1 MIKDFSLLRKIRRSA
16 FSLLLGAVLFISVP
30 MSASAETQDN
40 SETTPTASES
50 DISVSDTSS
59 VSTYKLA
66 DIDVQVSVSNDLV
79 CFTQNVTSNNSYL
92 ELIGAND
99 VEELRALMKV
109 NNIYLEIIPRENV
122 TYEILLSGKD
132 APSGVNALNE
142 LSEEDIQ
149 ANFEAYVANSD
160 NRKNSSVTENV
171 TNSFIERINGVVY
184 YVTDITSVANNDVV
198 IYLRKYYTI
207 MQGKAISFSLQ
218 TNQSSLTDNMKTEL
232 ENIVKTAEYKDIK
245 KSIFDNPIYSEISAT
260 IITLLLPIGILALI
274 TFIIIKST
282 KRKPKKT
289 AK

>member
-40 SETTPTASES
+40 SETASTASES

>member
-1 MIKDFSLLRKIRRSA
+1 MTKDFSLLRKIRRSA
-16 FSLLLGAVLFISVP
+16 FSFLLGTVLFISVP
-30 MSASAETQDN
+30 ISASADTQDN
-40 SETTPTASES
+40 SEKASTASAS
-50 DISVSDTSS
+50 DISISDTSS

-160 NRKNSSVTENV
+160 NRENGSVTENV

-218 TNQSSLTDNMKTEL
+218 TNQSSLTDNMKIEL

-282 KRKPKKT
+282 KRKTKKIS
-289 AK
+289 

>member
-1 MIKDFSLLRKIRRSA
+1 MTKDFSLSRKIRRGA
-16 FSLLLGAVLFISVP
+16 FSFLLGTVLFISVP
-30 MSASAETQDN
+30 ISASADTQDN
-40 SETTPTASES
+40 SETASTASAS
-50 DISVSDTSS
+50 DISISDTSS

-66 DIDVQVSVSNDLV
+66 DIDIQVSVSNDLV

-160 NRKNSSVTENV
+160 NRENGSVTENV

-207 MQGKAISFSLQ
+207 MQG
-218 TNQSSLTDNMKTEL
+218 
-232 ENIVKTAEYKDIK
+232 
-245 KSIFDNPIYSEISAT
+245 
-260 IITLLLPIGILALI
+260 
-274 TFIIIKST
+274 
-282 KRKPKKT
+282 
-289 AK
+289 

>member
-1 MIKDFSLLRKIRRSA
+1 MTKDFSLSRKIRRGA
-16 FSLLLGAVLFISVP
+16 FSFLLGTVLFISVP
-30 MSASAETQDN
+30 ISASADTQDN
-40 SETTPTASES
+40 SETASTASAS
-50 DISVSDTSS
+50 DISISDTSS

-66 DIDVQVSVSNDLV
+66 DIDIQVSVSNDLV

-160 NRKNSSVTENV
+160 NRENGSVTENV

-198 IYLRKYYTI
+198 IYHRKYYTI

-218 TNQSSLTDNMKTEL
+218 TNQSSLTDNMKIEL

-245 KSIFDNPIYSEISAT
+245 KSNFDNPT
-260 IITLLLPIGILALI
+260 
-274 TFIIIKST
+274 
-282 KRKPKKT
+282 
-289 AK
+289 

>member
-1 MIKDFSLLRKIRRSA
+1 MTKDFSLSRKIRRGA
-16 FSLLLGAVLFISVP
+16 FSFLLGTVLFISVP
-30 MSASAETQDN
+30 ISASADTQDN
-40 SETTPTASES
+40 SERASTASAS
-50 DISVSDTSS
+50 DISISDTSS

-160 NRKNSSVTENV
+160 NRENGSVTENV

-218 TNQSSLTDNMKTEL
+218 TNQSSLTDNMKIEL

-282 KRKPKKT
+282 KRKTKKIS
-289 AK
+289 